1 MSPRRARRLLVLLL
15 CGTAFLGVAGCGDPG
30 SGGRPNDEATLLLDF
45 TPNAVHAGIFLA
57 RSRGFDEAEGVRLEI
72 EPPSDSTDAVKL
84 LSASKVDLAIL
95 DIHDLALARE
105 KGADLV
111 AVMPLVQRPL
121 ASIVAAK
128 GIARPRDLEGERVG
142 VSGLPSDVA
151 VLRSIVEGD
160 GGDPDEVR
168 TTTIGFTA
176 VPALLSGR
184 VAAATAFWN
193 AEGVTLRR
201 QRPGT
206 KIFKLDDFGAPAY
219 PELVLCVSRTTLQDR
234 RSLVR
239 AVIKAIGRGY
249 DETIIDPESAV
260 TALVEEQDGLERT
273 AVQRELEAV
282 APALVAGAGGFGVF
296 SEKNVRAWAAWEA
309 EVGITKEPVDVG
321 LAFALR

>member
-1 MSPRRARRLLVLLL
+1 MAHRPARPLLALLIGATVLLGL
-15 CGTAFLGVAGCGDPG
+15 AGCGDAG
-30 SGGRPNDEATLLLDF
+30 SGARPNDEATLLLDI
-45 TPNAVHAGIFLA
+45 TPSAVHAGIFLA

-72 EPPSDSTDAVKL
+72 EPPSDAADAVEL
-84 LSASKVDLAIL
+84 LSASRVDMAIL

-105 KGADLV
+105 RGADLV

-121 ASIVAAK
+121 VSVVAAK
-128 GIARPRDLEGERVG
+128 HITRPRELEGERVG
-142 VSGLPSDVA
+142 VSGRPSDGA

-160 GGDPDEVR
+160 GGDPDKVR

-184 VAAATAFWN
+184 VTAATAFWN
-193 AEGVTLRR
+193 AEGVALR
-201 QRPGT
+201 QERPGT
-206 KIFKLDDFGAPAY
+206 RVFKPDDFGAPAY
-219 PELVLCVSRTTLQDR
+219 PELVLCVSRITLQDR
-234 RSLVR
+234 RPLVR

-260 TALVEEQDGLERT
+260 TALVEEQHGLERT

-296 SEKNVRAWAAWEA
+296 SEKHVRAWAAWEA
-309 EVGITKEPVDVG
+309 EVGITKEPVDIG